1 MAEIRLI
8 CVGKFREK
16 HYIAAFEEYKKRLA
30 AAMQDF
36 FAAAGRP
43 VGPDERHRKQDEKG
57 GAGGARDR

>member
-1 MAEIRLI
+1 MTGGPFSSRTRTCEHRMTA
-8 CVGKFREK
+8 
-16 HYIAAFEEYKKRLA
+16 EEYKKRLA